1 MKINSE
7 NKQGIHDVLITDMQ
21 KRLYNMKV
29 FHVFIN
35 DNQYQ
40 SHLESLV
47 DSIIHTNSIADINDV
62 IIEYGDIFD
71 ISKLYNL
78 DDNIENIFTLDGTLN
93 YVLSLLVSEIDKLEQ
108 AYEFNQIH
116 N

>member
-21 KRLYNMKV
+21 KRLYTHGKGTV
-29 FHVFIN
+29 FTN
-35 DNQYQ
+35 DNEYTTQ
-40 SHLESLV
+40 LESLV

-62 IIEYGDIFD
+62 IIEYGDLFQE
-71 ISKLYNL
+71 
-78 DDNIENIFTLDGTLN
+78 DDYGKTRVFTLDGTLN

>member
-1 MKINSE
+1 MKIDHL
-7 NKQGIHDVLITDMQ
+7 NKQAIHDVLITDMQ
-21 KRLYNMKV
+21 KRLYTHGKGTV
-29 FHVFIN
+29 FTN
-35 DNQYQ
+35 DNEYTTQ
-40 SHLESLV
+40 LESLV

-62 IIEYGDIFD
+62 IIEYGDLFD
-71 ISKLYNL
+71 IYKLY
-78 DDNIENIFTLDGTLN
+78 IENIFTLDGTLN

>member
-47 DSIIHTNSIADINDV
+47 DSIIHTNSIADINELV
-62 IIEYGDIFD
+62 ISYQDLFDAYEDIGVC
-71 ISKLYNL
+71 
-78 DDNIENIFTLDGTLN
+78 TLDGTLN